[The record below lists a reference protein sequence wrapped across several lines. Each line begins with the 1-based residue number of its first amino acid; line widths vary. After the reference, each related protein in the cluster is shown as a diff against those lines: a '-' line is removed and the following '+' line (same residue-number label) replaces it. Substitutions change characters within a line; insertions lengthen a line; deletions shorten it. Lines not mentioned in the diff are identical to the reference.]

1 MDHDSPDSPKSPA
14 PRSRRR
20 GSGPAAPHAD
30 LPPEGLATGD
40 IDPATG
46 AAEEDHQ
53 ARLPEGAEEGV
64 EAGPPRAPPGGPA
77 AHRNTGK
84 RPPARPAVPPRVQPL
99 T

>member
-40 IDPATG
+40 IDPATV
-46 AAEEDHQ
+46 AAEEDDE
-53 ARLPEGAEEGV
+53 ARLPEVAEEAV
-64 EAGPPRAPPGGPA
+64 EAAAGGPLSV
-77 AHRNTGK
+77 G
-84 RPPARPAVPPRVQPL
+84 PATIVQAVKVARTSPAVCPL
-99 T
+99 LYPAN